1 MENENIVTN
10 SRCCQDPRKG
20 LSLSEDFGNKTLSP
34 CNTETKYVVIGG
46 GPAGLS
52 GAKALKEL
60 GVNFD
65 GFEMGS
71 DFGGLWNIDN
81 PLSTMYESAH
91 LISSKTTTEFLDFP
105 MSDDTPDYPGH
116 KMMYNYFVDYAKNF
130 NLYDH
135 YYFNT
140 KVQKIEKHG
149 EKWKVTVINPDFG
162 TLTYIYK
169 GIIIANGTLSKP
181 NIPVFKGHFTGE
193 IIHSAEYK
201 KASVLQGKKVLVIG
215 AGNSGCD
222 IVVDAV
228 HYAKKADISVRRGYY
243 FVPKYVFGK
252 PSDTVGGKIRLPRRI
267 KQKFDHFLLKWFT
280 GDPQRFG
287 FPKPQYKMYES
298 HPVVNTLILHHIGQG
313 DIKVQ
318 KNIDYFDGKIVHFKD
333 GHSEEYD
340 TIVLATG
347 YKLDFPFID
356 KEHLNWT
363 GMAPELYLNIF
374 HPEYDNLF
382 ILGMVEAAGLG
393 WEGRYE
399 QAKLMARYIKGIE
412 NNTLKALAFKKKKS
426 GKQPDLSGGYNY
438 LKLERMSFYVHKDTY
453 RRIVT
458 TEAKGMKDEN

>member
-1 MENENIVTN
+1 MENENIVRNLTKKKV
-10 SRCCQDPRKG
+10 RKKR
-20 LSLSEDFGNKTLSP
+20 LSTLGNFENKSVVPCKTES
-34 CNTETKYVVIGG
+34 KYAVIGG

-52 GAKALKEL
+52 GSKALKES
-60 GVNFD
+60 GIDFD
-65 GFEMGS
+65 GFEMGN

-105 MSDDTPDYPGH
+105 LPDDAPDYPGH

-130 NLYDH
+130 RLYDH

-140 KVQKIEKHG
+140 KIEKIEKYG
-149 EKWKVTVINPDFG
+149 EKWKVTTSNPDVG
-162 TLTYIYK
+162 TVTYIYK
-169 GIIIANGTLSKP
+169 GIIIANGTLAKP
-181 NIPVFKGHFTGE
+181 NIPGFKGHFTGE
-193 IIHSAEYK
+193 IIHSAKYK
-201 KASVLQGKKVLVIG
+201 KAAVFEGKKVLVIG

-228 HYAKKADISVRRGYY
+228 HFAKKADISVRRGYY

-252 PSDTVGGKIRLPRRI
+252 PSDTIGGKIKLPRRL
-267 KQKFDHFLLKWFT
+267 KQKFDNILLKWFT

-287 FPKPQYKMYES
+287 FPKPKYKMYES

-318 KNIDYFDGKIVHFKD
+318 KNIDHFDGKRVHFKD
-333 GHSEEYD
+333 RNSEEYD
-340 TIVLATG
+340 MIVLATG

-363 GMAPELYLNIF
+363 GMAPEMYLKIF

-399 QAKLMARYIKGIE
+399 QAQLMARYIKGME
-412 NNTLKALAFKKKKS
+412 KKTLKALAFKKKKA

-438 LKLERMSFYVHKDTY
+438 LQLERMSFYVHKDTY
-453 RRIVT
+453 RGIVT
-458 TEAKGMKDEN
+458 KESKALK